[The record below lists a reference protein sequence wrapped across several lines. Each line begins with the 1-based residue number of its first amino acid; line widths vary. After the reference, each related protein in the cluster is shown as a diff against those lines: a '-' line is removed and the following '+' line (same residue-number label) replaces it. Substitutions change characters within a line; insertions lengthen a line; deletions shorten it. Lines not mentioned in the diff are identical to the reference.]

1 MGTRLFDSYN
11 KIGKPVINYN
21 KDNICDYTQMQKIG
35 RIIQFTIANGRFPK
49 PKYIKDNSIFNV
61 VEKSFKNYVKNR
73 VKRIVK
79 VNPIDLDELQIIA
92 ELKTHHP
99 ELISDDRLLNRHI
112 SDTTAYM
119 IRNTSDKAIYIQ
131 ILDESLSLES
141 ESRVDLIIE
150 PWDIA
155 IITSLEFALIV
166 LCSGSNKIGNAGVK
180 MTVPQSVLDEII
192 GKTSLMNVG
201 NFITIDRENC
211 DNTIITLYVD

>member
-1 MGTRLFDSYN
+1 MIKIICLKN
-11 KIGKPVINYN
+11 KT
-21 KDNICDYTQMQKIG
+21 ICNNCTKKCE
-35 RIIQFTIANGRFPK
+35 F
-49 PKYIKDNSIFNV
+49 
-61 VEKSFKNYVKNR
+61 
-73 VKRIVK
+73 KRIVK